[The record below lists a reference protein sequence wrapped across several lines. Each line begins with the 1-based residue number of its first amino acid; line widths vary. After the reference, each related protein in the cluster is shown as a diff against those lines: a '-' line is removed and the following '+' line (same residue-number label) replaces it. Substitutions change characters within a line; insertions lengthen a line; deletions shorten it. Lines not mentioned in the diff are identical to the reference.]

1 LSLNKLDFVIYY
13 LYKLIMGGPE
23 HKNHDNHEHHDQHN
37 NHEHH
42 EHHDHHHDPY
52 ARYKGT
58 PLDFGHKHPI
68 FDIKL

>member
-1 LSLNKLDFVIYY
+1 
-13 LYKLIMGGPE
+13 MGGPE